1 VPHRLRRPDASEQIH
16 DHAIPQKFPDET
28 QNHEGN
34 NVRQHDRDEIRI
46 GIASLLGVP
55 GIQKTF
61 HGGSGGSSNDARH
74 FSNWSIFF
82 QNLFLG
88 TFFEKV
94 RLNVPSV
101 LSIDMATNTE
111 VEFMKQMSDRGLAP
125 VTDQENTV
133 VNTATA
139 ADAAAEMQTLKEII
153 VAWREVEVEVTGLS
167 SQIREKKKKQKTMED
182 MILRIMKKNNIGALD
197 LKGSGGR
204 LLYRRHTTKGT
215 LNVKSLTEMLTQHL
229 KSETAATDALKFIN
243 EHRGAKVKESL
254 MYERAAE

>member
-1 VPHRLRRPDASEQIH
+1 
-16 DHAIPQKFPDET
+16 
-28 QNHEGN
+28 
-34 NVRQHDRDEIRI
+34 
-46 GIASLLGVP
+46 
-55 GIQKTF
+55 
-61 HGGSGGSSNDARH
+61 
-74 FSNWSIFF
+74 
-82 QNLFLG
+82 
-88 TFFEKV
+88 
-94 RLNVPSV
+94 
-101 LSIDMATNTE
+101 MATNTE
-111 VEFMKQMSDRGLAP
+111 VEFMKQMSDRGLAAP
-125 VTDQENTV
+125 TVADQENTV
-133 VNTATA
+133 VNTASA

>member
-1 VPHRLRRPDASEQIH
+1 
-16 DHAIPQKFPDET
+16 
-28 QNHEGN
+28 
-34 NVRQHDRDEIRI
+34 
-46 GIASLLGVP
+46 
-55 GIQKTF
+55 
-61 HGGSGGSSNDARH
+61 
-74 FSNWSIFF
+74 
-82 QNLFLG
+82 
-88 TFFEKV
+88 
-94 RLNVPSV
+94 
-101 LSIDMATNTE
+101 MATNTE

-125 VTDQENTV
+125 ALQADQENTV
-133 VNTATA
+133 VNTAAA
-139 ADAAAEMQTLKEII
+139 ADAATEMQTLKEII

>member
-1 VPHRLRRPDASEQIH
+1 
-16 DHAIPQKFPDET
+16 
-28 QNHEGN
+28 
-34 NVRQHDRDEIRI
+34 
-46 GIASLLGVP
+46 
-55 GIQKTF
+55 
-61 HGGSGGSSNDARH
+61 
-74 FSNWSIFF
+74 
-82 QNLFLG
+82 
-88 TFFEKV
+88 
-94 RLNVPSV
+94 
-101 LSIDMATNTE
+101 MATNTE
-111 VEFMKQMSDRGLAP
+111 VEFMKQMSDRGLAAP
-125 VTDQENTV
+125 TVADQENTV

-139 ADAAAEMQTLKEII
+139 ADAATEMQTLKEII